1 MHNELTKVDIKKMQD
16 EIDYRVNTLRP
27 QLLEEVKRTREYGD
41 LSENAEYKIAKSEKN
56 KNESRIRYLKAM
68 IDTAKIIDVRSEDGK
83 IGLFD
88 TVELFMEDEGEI
100 ETIQIVTTLRQ
111 NTLAGLVS
119 KDSPI
124 GRALLGHKVGD
135 RVKIKVND
143 TYSYFAT
150 VRSIK
155 TGKDDESIP
164 IRSY

>member
-16 EIDYRVNTLRP
+16 EIDHRVNILRP

-68 IDTAKIIDVRSEDGK
+68 IDTAKVIDVHSEDGK

-88 TVELFMEDEGEI
+88 TVELFMEDEGAV

-124 GRALLGHKVGD
+124 GSALLGHKVGD
-135 RVKIKVND
+135 RVRIKVND
-143 TYSYFAT
+143 TYSYFAA

-155 TGKDDESIP
+155 KGKDDDSIP

>member
-88 TVELFMEDEGEI
+88 TVELFMEDEGEA

-111 NTLAGLVS
+111 NTLAGL
-119 KDSPI
+119 
-124 GRALLGHKVGD
+124 ALLGHKVGD

-155 TGKDDESIP
+155 KGKDDESIP

>member
-155 TGKDDESIP
+155 KGKDDESIP

>member
-1 MHNELTKVDIKKMQD
+1 
-16 EIDYRVNTLRP
+16 
-27 QLLEEVKRTREYGD
+27 
-41 LSENAEYKIAKSEKN
+41 
-56 KNESRIRYLKAM
+56 
-68 IDTAKIIDVRSEDGK
+68 
-83 IGLFD
+83 
-88 TVELFMEDEGEI
+88 MEDEGEV

>member
-88 TVELFMEDEGEI
+88 TVELFMEDEGEV

-155 TGKDDESIP
+155 KGRDDESIP

>member
-88 TVELFMEDEGEI
+88 TVELFMEDEGEV

-111 NTLAGLVS
+111 NTLSGLVS

-155 TGKDDESIP
+155 KGKDDESIP

>member
-88 TVELFMEDEGEI
+88 TVELFMEDEGEV

-135 RVKIKVND
+135 RVKIKVNE

-155 TGKDDESIP
+155 KGKDDESIP

>member
-88 TVELFMEDEGEI
+88 TVELFMEDEGEV

>member
-88 TVELFMEDEGEI
+88 TVELFMEDEGEV

-124 GRALLGHKVGD
+124 GRALFGHKVGD

-155 TGKDDESIP
+155 KGKDDESIP

>member
-88 TVELFMEDEGEI
+88 TVELFMEAEGEVA
-100 ETIQIVTTLRQ
+100 TIQIVTQLRQ

-155 TGKDDESIP
+155 KGKDDESIP

>member
-88 TVELFMEDEGEI
+88 TVELFMEDEGEV

-155 TGKDDESIP
+155 KGKDDESIP